1 MKFTTINLGDN
12 KIEVFNSFMAKETI
26 VLNGKI
32 VSEKRSITGATH
44 HFKMI
49 ENDQEVACKF
59 ILGYGLNG
67 VVMSL
72 YKDNKPVIESQ
83 SSMFFG
89 FVLIT
94 LLTFGF
100 VFIYNL
106 ILN

>member
-26 VLNGKI
+26 LLNGKV
-32 VSEKRSITGATH
+32 VSEKRSLTGATH

-49 ENDQEVACKF
+49 EDDQEVACKF
-59 ILGYGLNG
+59 IFGYGANG

-83 SSMFFG
+83 RSMFFG
-89 FVLIT
+89 FLFIT
-94 LLTFGF
+94 FISFGF
-100 VFIYNL
+100 VFFYNR
-106 ILN
+106 IFH

>member
-26 VLNGKI
+26 LLNGKV

-59 ILGYGLNG
+59 IFGYGANG

-83 SSMFFG
+83 RSMFFG
-89 FVLIT
+89 FLFIMFIS
-94 LLTFGF
+94 FGF
-100 VFIYNL
+100 VFFYNL
-106 ILN
+106 IFH

>member
-1 MKFTTINLGDN
+1 MKFTTITLGDN

-26 VLNGKI
+26 LLNGKI
-32 VSEKRSITGATH
+32 VSEKRSIVGGTH
-44 HFKMI
+44 HFKII

-59 ILGYGLNG
+59 ILGYGANG

-83 SSMFFG
+83 RSMFFG

-100 VFIYNL
+100 VFFYTL
-106 ILN
+106 LFH

>member
-1 MKFTTINLGDN
+1 MKFTTITLGTN
-12 KIEVFNSFMAKETI
+12 KIEVFNSFIGKETI
-26 VLNGKI
+26 VLNGKV
-32 VSEKRSITGATH
+32 VSEKNSITGATH

-49 ENDQEVACKF
+49 ENEQEVACKF
-59 ILGYGLNG
+59 IFGYGANG

-83 SSMFFG
+83 RSMFFG

-100 VFIYNL
+100 VFFYTL
-106 ILN
+106 LFH

>member
-49 ENDQEVACKF
+49 
-59 ILGYGLNG
+59 
-67 VVMSL
+67 
-72 YKDNKPVIESQ
+72 
-83 SSMFFG
+83 
-89 FVLIT
+89 
-94 LLTFGF
+94 
-100 VFIYNL
+100 
-106 ILN
+106 

>member
-49 ENDQEVACKF
+49 ENDQKVACKF

>member
-1 MKFTTINLGDN
+1 MKFTTITLGDN

-26 VLNGKI
+26 VLNGKV
-32 VSEKRSITGATH
+32 VSEKNSITGATH

-49 ENDQEVACKF
+49 ENEQEVACKF
-59 ILGYGLNG
+59 IFGYGANG

-83 SSMFFG
+83 RSMFFG

-100 VFIYNL
+100 VFFYTL
-106 ILN
+106 LFH

>member
-100 VFIYNL
+100 VFIFNL

>member
-1 MKFTTINLGDN
+1 MKFTTINLGNN
-12 KIEVFNSFMAKETI
+12 KIEVFNSFIGRETI
-26 VLNGKI
+26 VLNGKV
-32 VSEKRSITGATH
+32 VSEKNSITGATH

-59 ILGYGLNG
+59 IFGYGLNG

-83 SSMFFG
+83 KSMFFG
-89 FVLIT
+89 FVFLTLIA
-94 LLTFGF
+94 FGF
-100 VFIYNL
+100 LSIYNL